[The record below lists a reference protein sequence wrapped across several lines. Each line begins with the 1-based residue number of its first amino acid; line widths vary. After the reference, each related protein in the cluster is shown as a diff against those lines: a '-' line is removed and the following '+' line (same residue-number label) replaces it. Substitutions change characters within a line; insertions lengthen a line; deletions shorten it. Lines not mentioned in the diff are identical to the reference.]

1 MGLTA
6 LDTTMASGRQSAPSF
21 SRTLSSRWPT
31 STKAPPSLRLS
42 SLSLSL
48 MSDPVTSHPLAIASL
63 AKFDSPEPPMPTKWT
78 WFVCVCVFKVVRCS
92 REEKIGVGSVLDR

>member
-48 MSDPVTSHPLAIASL
+48 MSDPVTSHPLAMASL

-78 WFVCVCVFKVVRCS
+78 WFVCVCVCVFKVVRCS
-92 REEKIGVGSVLDR
+92 RERKR

>member
-42 SLSLSL
+42 SLALSL
-48 MSDPVTSHPLAIASL
+48 MSDPVTSHPLAMASL
-63 AKFDSPEPPMPTKWT
+63 AKFERPEPPMPTKWT
-78 WFVCVCVFKVVRCS
+78 WFVCVCVCVFKVVRCS
-92 REEKIGVGSVLDR
+92 RERKR